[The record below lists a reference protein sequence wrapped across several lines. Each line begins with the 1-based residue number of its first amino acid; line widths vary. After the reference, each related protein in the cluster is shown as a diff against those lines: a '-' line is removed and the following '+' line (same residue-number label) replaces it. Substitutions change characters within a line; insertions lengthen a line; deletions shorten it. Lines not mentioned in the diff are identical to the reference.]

1 MLDTCNTTNSVVFSL
16 DQLEREICELNA
28 HITAA
33 TGRFLAVV
41 AEYDRREGWL
51 TWECRSMAH
60 WLSWK
65 CGIGLNAAR
74 EYVRVAR
81 ALDGLPAMSEALCRG
96 EMSYSK
102 ARALTRVATPAS
114 EAALVELSRSATASH
129 LETFVRHYRR
139 VDADEADARHE
150 ARSVTYHHEDGMLVL
165 QARIETE
172 EAAVLLAALND
183 ATAVLAA
190 GSPTEKGVT
199 AVTPCAR
206 RADALVALA
215 ESYLATGMA
224 SRDGGERTMVDL
236 RADAD
241 ALAGGDGLCG
251 VEGGGSVAVE
261 TAQRLS
267 CDASVV
273 LTLLGPKGEPLDVG
287 RRTRTWPTA
296 IRRAL
301 ELRDECCVFPGCTN
315 RIVDGHHIVHWIKGG
330 PTSLDNGCLLCRR
343 HHRAV
348 HEGRVRI
355 DVVAPGAFRFFRPD
369 GAEILEVPEPPA
381 TDATIEMA
389 NASTGIDVTSDT
401 GACQWDGGRFDYD
414 LGVTAVLQIDG
425 RI

>member
-1 MLDTCNTTNSVVFSL
+1 MLDTGNTTTSIISSL
-16 DQLEREICELNA
+16 DQLEKEICELNA

-33 TGRFLAVV
+33 TGRFLALV

-81 ALDGLPAMSEALCRG
+81 ALEDLPAMAAALCQG

-114 EAALVELSRSATASH
+114 EGALVELSRSATASH

-139 VDADEADARHE
+139 VDADEAEARHE

-165 QARIETE
+165 QARLETE

-183 ATAVLAA
+183 ATFRLAA
-190 GSPTEKGVT
+190 GSQPEKGVT

-206 RADALVALA
+206 RADALVAVA
-215 ESYLATGMA
+215 ESYLATGMT
-224 SRDGGERTMVDL
+224 SRSGGERTMVTL

-241 ALAGGDGLCG
+241 ALVGGEGLCG
-251 VEGGGSVAVE
+251 IEGGGSVSVE

-273 LTLLGPKGEPLDVG
+273 LTLMGSKGEPLDVG
-287 RRTRTWPTA
+287 RRSRTFPTA

-301 ELRDECCVFPGCTN
+301 ELRDQYCVYPGCTN

-330 PTSLDNGCLLCRR
+330 STSLDNGCLLCRLCRRR
-343 HHRAV
+343 HKEHYADPLIMPTRARLGGV
-348 HEGRVRI
+348 KACSPRI
-355 DVVAPGAFRFFRPD
+355 WSA
-369 GAEILEVPEPPA
+369 
-381 TDATIEMA
+381 
-389 NASTGIDVTSDT
+389 
-401 GACQWDGGRFDYD
+401 
-414 LGVTAVLQIDG
+414 
-425 RI
+425 